1 MEIINDKNKEKAII
15 VATDIGAKPF
25 DLSTSLKELEELTK
39 AAGAE
44 VVAVVAQNIDKFSPK
59 YLIGSGK
66 VNEINDSLKDL
77 DIDLVIFNDELSGIQ
92 VRNLEKKFNKGRDF
106 FEKKVKVIDRTNL
119 ILDIFA
125 QRANT
130 YEGKLQV
137 ELAQLQYELP
147 RLLGID
153 GWSRTGGGIGTRGP
167 GEQIIETDRRRLLRE
182 IDSIKDKLKKLDKS
196 RDIVRERRAQNQISI
211 VSLVGYTNAGKST
224 ILNRLKLSD
233 SKEVLVKDMLFATLD
248 PNSRRAMLPNGM
260 EFIISDTVGFVSKL
274 PTKLVEAFK
283 STLEEI
289 KYSDLILRVL
299 DASSPDLDNQYKVTI
314 DILKELEIENKK
326 TITVF
331 NKMDKLDGDDIYINP
346 NFGENRIFMSARKD
360 QDMDKLLYAIQDALS
375 ENFVEAEL
383 LIGYDKIDIL
393 SGILDKHEYKELEY
407 CEDGVRLKVV
417 LNNAEYGKYK
427 DYVI

>member
-44 VVAVVAQNIDKFSPK
+44 VIAVVAQNIDKFSPK

-289 KYSDLILRVL
+289 KYSDLILHVL

-326 TITVF
+326 IITVF

-375 ENFVEAEL
+375 ENFLEAEL

>member
-289 KYSDLILRVL
+289 KYSDLILHVL

-326 TITVF
+326 IITVF

-346 NFGENRIFMSARKD
+346 NYGENRIFMSARKD

>member
-44 VVAVVAQNIDKFSPK
+44 VIAVVAQNIDKFSPK

-224 ILNRLKLSD
+224 ILNRIKLSD

-289 KYSDLILRVL
+289 KYSDLILHVL

-326 TITVF
+326 IITVF

-360 QDMDKLLYAIQDALS
+360 QDMDKLLYAIQDGLS

-393 SGILDKHEYKELEY
+393 SSILDKHEYKELEY
-407 CEDGVRLKVV
+407 CEEGVRLKVV